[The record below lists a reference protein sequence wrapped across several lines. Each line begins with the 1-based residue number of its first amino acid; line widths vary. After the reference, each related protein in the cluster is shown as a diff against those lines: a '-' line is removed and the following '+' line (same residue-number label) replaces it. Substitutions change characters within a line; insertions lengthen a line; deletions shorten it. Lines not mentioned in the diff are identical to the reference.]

1 MRKLLVAASAAAI
14 AMPIVATTA
23 APAAQAQPV
32 ATTAA
37 VSTATLSTPY
47 GTSVA
52 ANRTSAVNFA
62 NQYSR
67 QARSASPTQRQ
78 RNVRHLSNLTHR
90 ARLHH
95 TTRAVYIGRALQG
108 TPYRWGGTSVRG
120 FDCSGFTQYVY
131 RQSNKSLPRTTSQ
144 QRRASVPTRNP
155 RPGDLVFFGGSNPS
169 HVGIY
174 VGNNRMIHSPR
185 SGRTVS
191 VDRIWRGAEFRTVR

>member
-1 MRKLLVAASAAAI
+1 MAASAAVI

-23 APAAQAQPV
+23 TSPAAAAPAVSAQVTSVQAQP
-32 ATTAA
+32 
-37 VSTATLSTPY
+37 
-47 GTSVA
+47 TSVA
-52 ANRTSAVNFA
+52 GLRASAINYA

-67 QARSASPTQRQ
+67 QARSSSPAQRQ
-78 RNVRHLSNLTHR
+78 ANARHLSALTHR

-95 TTRAVYIGRALQG
+95 TTRAVYIGRSLQG
-108 TPYRWGGTSVRG
+108 TPYRWGGTTVRG

-131 RQSNKSLPRTTSQ
+131 RKSNKNIPRTTGQ

-155 RPGDLVFFGGSNPS
+155 RPGDLVFFGGANPT

-174 VGNNRMIHSPR
+174 VGGNRMIHSPR